1 MLKHPCGNC
10 LTEGNANSVM
20 LNISIALQAV
30 ILWAIGRKSWIRIP
44 LVEEIAT

>member
-1 MLKHPCGNC
+1 MLRHPRGNC

-20 LNISIALQAV
+20 LNISIALQTV
-30 ILWAIGRKSWIRIP
+30 ILRTIGRKTGSELP